1 MSFAQKM
8 FIVSSGVYR
17 PIHTEVDRLDITCIT
32 NMPFTPNSYN
42 TKPTAIPFCNS
53 LTVTGIK
60 EFLEFCSVKA
70 AWGKKKK
77 FDMLDSTKSTLPK
90 QVRITEIA

>member
-17 PIHTEVDRLDITCIT
+17 PIHTEVDRLDIT
-32 NMPFTPNSYN
+32 NMQFTPNPYN
-42 TKPTAIPFCNS
+42 TKPKAIPFCNS

-77 FDMLDSTKSTLPK
+77 FDMLDSTKSTLLK